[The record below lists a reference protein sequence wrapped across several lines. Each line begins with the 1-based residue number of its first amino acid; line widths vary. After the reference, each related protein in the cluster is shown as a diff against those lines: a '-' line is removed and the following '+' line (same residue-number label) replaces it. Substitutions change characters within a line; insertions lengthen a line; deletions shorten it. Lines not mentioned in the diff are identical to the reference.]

1 MTFCGL
7 SEKKGIEVSYN
18 PEHKID
24 LKFKMTGQE
33 RWSRARTL
41 GWYYET
47 PQIKKRIE
55 EFKMLKTGRL
65 SYQQKTK
72 IMDTDKFEGAYSV
85 QRWAN
90 IQNMKEASRVIN
102 ILTNAGVKNT
112 DEIES
117 KSLSFFSQ

>member
-1 MTFCGL
+1 MT
-7 SEKKGIEVSYN
+7 
-18 PEHKID
+18 D
-24 LKFKMTGQE
+24 QE